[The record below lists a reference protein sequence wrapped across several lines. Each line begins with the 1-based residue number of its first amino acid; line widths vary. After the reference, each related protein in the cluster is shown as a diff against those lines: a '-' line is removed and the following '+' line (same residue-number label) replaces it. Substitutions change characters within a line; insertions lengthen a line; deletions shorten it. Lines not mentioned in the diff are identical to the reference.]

1 MFKRVH
7 AKRFYKDNEK
17 VSPLVTQ
24 LGCTNHFKIM
34 SACKSM
40 EERIFYMTM
49 CIKEKYSARELERQR
64 SEEGKRKSKCWG
76 YSLCKQR

>member
-1 MFKRVH
+1 MFKRVQ

-24 LGCTNHFKIM
+24 LDWTNHFKIM

-64 SEEGKRKSKCWG
+64 REEGKRKPKYWG
-76 YSLCKQR
+76 HSRCKQR